1 MPELTCDALIDLFV
15 SVAVES
21 AVSTVPLVA
30 GNVIVVESV
39 PPRVNVFAAR
49 SVLPLSIVRVALV
62 AGVVIATL
70 FTEVALATPIFGV
83 TRVGE
88 VDPTTAPDPV
98 VELNAPS
105 VS

>member
-1 MPELTCDALIDLFV
+1 MPDLTCDALIDLFV

-21 AVSTVPLVA
+21 AVNTFPDDD
-30 GNVIVVESV
+30 GKVITVESV
-39 PPRVNVFAAR
+39 PPRVNVFVAR
-49 SVLPLSIVRVALV
+49 SVLPLSIVSVADV

-70 FTEVALATPIFGV
+70 FIEVALATPIFGV